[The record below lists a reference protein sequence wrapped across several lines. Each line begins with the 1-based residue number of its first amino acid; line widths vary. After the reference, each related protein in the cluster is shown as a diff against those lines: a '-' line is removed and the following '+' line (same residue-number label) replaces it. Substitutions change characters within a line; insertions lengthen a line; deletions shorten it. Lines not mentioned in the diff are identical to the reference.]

1 MHVKSSWMGLLCTV
15 MAHQSEP
22 CTWKCQWQ
30 PPLLITQQNCV
41 VFNMLVFI
49 LLKWSVL
56 LCVSPQ
62 KQHNLQVLGLVKSDE
77 GFYQCLA
84 ENAAGN
90 VQASAQLI
98 ILDLGKL
105 PLHCIYVYFCLCS
118 WWFLQKSS
126 SSLSVFRKAQTSF
139 RAKSLQISSVYS
151 SDGLKARQDSTF
163 DLLTGVKHRNHYHGM
178 GRSSPSVMLSGDES
192 KSFCG
197 FLFDYD
203 CFTACHKRDIYIF
216 TWSG

>member
-1 MHVKSSWMGLLCTV
+1 MQFLFIWFRFSAFFIISIISISYMNTVLNPDFSYCLSINNKHEMHVKSSWMGLLCTV

-41 VFNMLVFI
+41 VFNMLVLFI
-49 LLKWSVL
+49 LLRWSVL
-56 LCVSPQ
+56 SYVSPQ

-105 PLHCIYVYFCLCS
+105 PLHCIYVCVCLYS

-126 SSLSVFRKAQTSF
+126 PSLSVFRKAQTSF
-139 RAKSLQISSVYS
+139 RAKSL
-151 SDGLKARQDSTF
+151 
-163 DLLTGVKHRNHYHGM
+163 
-178 GRSSPSVMLSGDES
+178 
-192 KSFCG
+192 
-197 FLFDYD
+197 
-203 CFTACHKRDIYIF
+203 
-216 TWSG
+216 